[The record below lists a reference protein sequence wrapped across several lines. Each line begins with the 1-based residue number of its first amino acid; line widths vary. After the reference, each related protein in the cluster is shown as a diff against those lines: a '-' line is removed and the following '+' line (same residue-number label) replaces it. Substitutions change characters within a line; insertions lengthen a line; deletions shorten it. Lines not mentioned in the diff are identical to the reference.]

1 MKQPEE
7 QLRIVSAQL
16 ENAQH
21 RVGIAQ
27 KLVMTSFYPN
37 AGHEYAAMDA
47 VMLLFG
53 DIDAALRAARFALNG
68 TPGDGVPF

>member
-1 MKQPEE
+1 MKPQEE

-21 RVGIAQ
+21 RAGIAS

-37 AGHEYAAMDA
+37 ADHEYAAMDA

-53 DIDAALRAARFALNG
+53 DIDTALRAARVALNG
-68 TPGDGVPF
+68 TPEGDVPF